1 MRLIYMTPIQFNALV
16 KKAKD
21 TAKKINHTVEKNLF
35 IRIAPTGTA
44 TWYAKAK
51 QNNKTLNKCLGNYP
65 KVSVAM
71 ARQLKNDWIKTI
83 SVIPDISASASYTV
97 REAFN
102 DWYGK
107 KKLVARSFE
116 YMKLR
121 VERHILPIFGNIQL
135 KDLTAYALI
144 TAWKPLEDKGQ
155 IETLRKLCDYV
166 KDMAIFVQNT
176 GRLEDMHDLTHI
188 KTNYPHKQS
197 EHLAAVTPDQL
208 PELFYIL
215 ERLPRVYGVVWNA
228 MMAQFYTLSRPG
240 EIAEMKWEWV
250 DFDNDIIRFPA
261 EIMKTNR
268 AHDVPMSRQLK
279 ILLQNMP
286 RVYDYVFTS
295 DYFKRKGEPINRES
309 VRLMFSKA
317 GLGGIQTAHGIRSIG
332 ATWLAEQGYREDV
345 AEMCLAHS
353 SDNKV
358 RKAYQRSEFLEKR
371 RPIMQ
376 DWCDYVDHCRA
387 EAHKRIKAEL
397 ELKKG

>member
-1 MRLIYMTPIQFNALV
+1 MTPIQFNTLA

-21 TAKKINHTVEKNLF
+21 TAKKINHTVEQNLF

-65 KVSVAM
+65 AVSVAM
-71 ARQLKNDWIKTI
+71 ARQAKNEWIKTI
-83 SVIPDISASASYTV
+83 SVIPDISANASYTV

-102 DWYGK
+102 DWYDK

-121 VERHILPIFGNIQL
+121 VERHILPIFGDIQL

-144 TAWKPLEDKGQ
+144 TAWKPLEEKGQ

-166 KDMAIFVQNT
+166 KDMSIFVQNT

-188 KTNYPHKQS
+188 KVNYPSKHAN
-197 EHLAAVTPDQL
+197 HLAAVTPDKL
-208 PELFYIL
+208 PELFYTL
-215 ERLPRVYGVVWNA
+215 ECKPRIYGVVWNA
-228 MMAQFYTLSRPG
+228 MLAQFYTLSRPG
-240 EIAEMKWEWV
+240 EIAGMKWSWI
-250 DFDNDIIRFPA
+250 DFENDIIKFPA

-268 AHDVPMSRQLK
+268 AHEVPISKQLK
-279 ILLQNMP
+279 VLLQNMP
-286 RVYDYVFTS
+286 KVYDYVFCS
-295 DYFKRKGEPINRES
+295 NSPQHEGKPINKES
-309 VRLMFSKA
+309 VRLLLTKA
-317 GLGGIQTAHGIRSIG
+317 GLAGIQTAHGIRSIG

-353 SDNKV
+353 SDNQV
-358 RKAYQRSEFLEKR
+358 RKAYQRSDFLEKR

-376 DWCDYVDHCRA
+376 DWCDYVDNCRA

-397 ELKKG
+397 ELKNS

>member
-1 MRLIYMTPIQFNALV
+1 MTPIQFNALV

-21 TAKKINHTVEKNLF
+21 TAKKINHTVEQNLF

-65 KVSVAM
+65 AVSVAM
-71 ARQLKNDWIKTI
+71 ARQAKNEWIKTI
-83 SVIPDISASASYTV
+83 SVIPDISANASYTV

-102 DWYGK
+102 DWYDK

-121 VERHILPIFGNIQL
+121 VERHILPIFGDIQL

-176 GRLEDMHDLTHI
+176 GRLEEMHDLTHI
-188 KTNYPHKQS
+188 KVNYPRKQA
-197 EHLAAVTPDQL
+197 EHLAAVTPKEL
-208 PELFYIL
+208 PELFYAL
-215 ERLPRVYGVVWNA
+215 ECKPRVYGVVWNA
-228 MMAQFYTLSRPG
+228 MLTQFYTLSRPG
-240 EIAEMKWEWV
+240 EIAELKWDWI
-250 DFDNDIIRFPA
+250 DFDNEVIRFPA
-261 EIMKTNR
+261 EIMKTGR
-268 AHDVPMSRQLK
+268 VHEVPMSKQLK
-279 ILLQNMP
+279 ILLQSMP
-286 RVYDYVFTS
+286 QVYDYVFVS
-295 DYFKRKGEPINRES
+295 DHTKHKGEPINRES

-353 SDNKV
+353 SDNQV
-358 RKAYQRSEFLEKR
+358 RKAYQRSDFLEKR

-387 EAHKRIKAEL
+387 EAHKKIKAEL
-397 ELKKG
+397 ELKKC

>member
-1 MRLIYMTPIQFNALV
+1 MTPIQFNALA

-21 TAKKINHTVEKNLF
+21 TAKKINHTVEQNLF

-65 KVSVAM
+65 AVTVAM
-71 ARQLKNDWIKTI
+71 ARQAKNEWIKTI
-83 SVIPDISASASYTV
+83 SVIPDISASSSYTV
-97 REAFN
+97 REAFK
-102 DWYGK
+102 DWYDK

-121 VERHILPIFGNIQL
+121 VERHILPIFGDIQL

-155 IETLRKLCDYV
+155 VETLRKLCDYV

-176 GRLEDMHDLTHI
+176 GRLEEMHDLTHI
-188 KTNYPHKQS
+188 KVNYPRKQA
-197 EHLAAVTPDQL
+197 EHLAAVTPQQL
-208 PELFYIL
+208 PDLFYAL
-215 ERLPRVYGVVWNA
+215 ECKPRVYGVVWNA
-228 MMAQFYTLSRPG
+228 MMVQFYTLSRPG
-240 EIAEMKWEWV
+240 EIAEMKWDWI
-250 DFDNDIIRFPA
+250 DFDNDVIRFPA
-261 EIMKTNR
+261 EIMKTGR
-268 AHDVPMSRQLK
+268 VHEVPMSKQLK
-279 ILLQNMP
+279 ILLQGMP
-286 RVYDYVFTS
+286 RVYEYVFTS
-295 DYFKRKGEPINRES
+295 DHFKRKGEPINRES

-332 ATWLAEQGYREDV
+332 ATWLAEQGIREDV
-345 AEMCLAHS
+345 AELCLAHS
-353 SDNKV
+353 SDNQV

-371 RPIMQ
+371 RPVMQ
-376 DWCDYVDHCRA
+376 QWCDYVDNCRA

-397 ELKKG
+397 ELKNS

>member
-1 MRLIYMTPIQFNALV
+1 MTPIQFNALV

-21 TAKKINHTVEKNLF
+21 TAKKINHTVEQNLF

-65 KVSVAM
+65 AVSVAM
-71 ARQLKNDWIKTI
+71 ARQAKNEWIKTI
-83 SVIPDISASASYTV
+83 SVIPDISANASYTV

-102 DWYGK
+102 DWYDK

-121 VERHILPIFGNIQL
+121 VERHILPIFGDIQL

-176 GRLEDMHDLTHI
+176 GRLEEMHDLTHI
-188 KTNYPHKQS
+188 KVNYPSKHAN
-197 EHLAAVTPDQL
+197 HLAAVTPQQL
-208 PELFYIL
+208 PDLFYAL
-215 ERLPRVYGVVWNA
+215 ECKPRVYGVVWNA
-228 MMAQFYTLSRPG
+228 MMVQFYTLSRPG
-240 EIAEMKWEWV
+240 EIAEMKWDWI
-250 DFDNDIIRFPA
+250 DFDNAVIRFPA
-261 EIMKTNR
+261 EIMKTGR
-268 AHDVPMSRQLK
+268 VHEVPMSKQLK
-279 ILLQNMP
+279 ILLQSMP
-286 RVYDYVFTS
+286 RVYEYVFTS
-295 DYFKRKGEPINRES
+295 DHFKRKGEPINRES

-353 SDNKV
+353 SDNQV
-358 RKAYQRSEFLEKR
+358 RKAYQRSDFLEKR

-387 EAHKRIKAEL
+387 EAHKKIKAEL
-397 ELKKG
+397 ELKKC

>member
-1 MRLIYMTPIQFNALV
+1 MTPIQFNAMA

-21 TAKKINHTVEKNLF
+21 TAKKINHTVEQNLF

-65 KVSVAM
+65 AVSVAM
-71 ARQLKNDWIKTI
+71 ARQAKNEWIKTI
-83 SVIPDISASASYTV
+83 SVIPDISANASYTV

-102 DWYGK
+102 DWYDK

-121 VERHILPIFGNIQL
+121 VERHILPIFGDIQL

-176 GRLEDMHDLTHI
+176 GRLEEMHDLTHI
-188 KTNYPHKQS
+188 KVNYPRKQA
-197 EHLAAVTPDQL
+197 EHLAAVTPEEL
-208 PELFYIL
+208 PELFYAL
-215 ERLPRVYGVVWNA
+215 ERKPRVYGVVWNA
-228 MMAQFYTLSRPG
+228 MLTQFYTLSRPG
-240 EIAEMKWEWV
+240 EIAEMKWDWI
-250 DFDNDIIRFPA
+250 DFDNEVIRFPA
-261 EIMKTNR
+261 EIMKTGR
-268 AHDVPMSRQLK
+268 VHEVPMSKQLK
-279 ILLQNMP
+279 ILLQSMP
-286 RVYDYVFTS
+286 RVYEYVFTS
-295 DYFKRKGEPINRES
+295 DHFKRKGEPINRES

-353 SDNKV
+353 SDNQV

-371 RPIMQ
+371 RPVMQ
-376 DWCDYVDHCRA
+376 QWCDYVDNCRA
-387 EAHKRIKAEL
+387 EAHKRIKDETMSP
-397 ELKKG
+397 

>member
-1 MRLIYMTPIQFNALV
+1 MTPIQFNALA

-21 TAKKINHTVEKNLF
+21 TAKKINHTVEQNLF

-65 KVSVAM
+65 AVSVAM
-71 ARQLKNDWIKTI
+71 ARQAKNEWIKTI
-83 SVIPDISASASYTV
+83 SVIPDISANASYTV

-102 DWYGK
+102 DWYDK

-121 VERHILPIFGNIQL
+121 VERHILPIFGDIQL

-155 IETLRKLCDYV
+155 VETLRKLCDYV

-176 GRLEDMHDLTHI
+176 GRLEEMHDLTHI
-188 KTNYPHKQS
+188 KVNYPRKQA
-197 EHLAAVTPDQL
+197 EHLAAVTPKEL
-208 PELFYIL
+208 PELFYAL
-215 ERLPRVYGVVWNA
+215 ECKPRVYGVVWNA
-228 MMAQFYTLSRPG
+228 MLTQFYTLSRPG
-240 EIAEMKWEWV
+240 EIAEMKWDWI
-250 DFDNDIIRFPA
+250 DFDNAVIRFPA
-261 EIMKTNR
+261 EIMKTGR
-268 AHDVPMSRQLK
+268 VHEVPMSKQLK
-279 ILLQNMP
+279 ILLQSMP
-286 RVYDYVFTS
+286 RVYEYVFTS
-295 DYFKRKGEPINRES
+295 DHFKRKGEPINRES

-353 SDNKV
+353 SDNQV
-358 RKAYQRSEFLEKR
+358 RKAYQRSDFLEKR

-397 ELKKG
+397 ELNKS

>member
-1 MRLIYMTPIQFNALV
+1 MTPIQFNALV

-65 KVSVAM
+65 AVTVAM
-71 ARQLKNDWIKTI
+71 ARQAKNEWIKTI
-83 SVIPDISASASYTV
+83 SVIPNISASASYTV

-102 DWYGK
+102 DWYDK

-144 TAWKPLEDKGQ
+144 TAWKPLEEKGQ

-166 KDMAIFVQNT
+166 KDMAVFVQNT
-176 GRLEDMHDLTHI
+176 GRLEEMHDLTHI
-188 KTNYPHKQS
+188 KVNYPRKQA
-197 EHLAAVTPDQL
+197 EHLAAVTPKEL
-208 PELFYIL
+208 PELFYAL
-215 ERLPRVYGVVWNA
+215 ECKPRVYGVVWNA
-228 MMAQFYTLSRPG
+228 MLTQFYTLSRPG
-240 EIAEMKWEWV
+240 EIAELKWDWI
-250 DFDNDIIRFPA
+250 DFDNEVIRFPA

-268 AHDVPMSRQLK
+268 VHEVPMSRQLK
-279 ILLQNMP
+279 VLLQNMP
-286 RVYDYVFTS
+286 KVYEYVFTS
-295 DYFKRKGEPINRES
+295 DHFKRKGAPINRES

-317 GLGGIQTAHGIRSIG
+317 GLGGVQTAHGIRSIG
-332 ATWLAEQGYREDV
+332 ATWLAEQGIREDV
-345 AEMCLAHS
+345 AELCLAHS
-353 SDNKV
+353 SDNQV
-358 RKAYQRSEFLEKR
+358 RKAYQRSDFLEKR

-387 EAHKRIKAEL
+387 EAHKKIKSEL
-397 ELKKG
+397 ELNKC

>member
-1 MRLIYMTPIQFNALV
+1 MTPIQFNALA

-21 TAKKINHTVEKNLF
+21 AAKKINHTVEQNLF

-65 KVSVAM
+65 AVSVAM
-71 ARQLKNDWIKTI
+71 ARQAKNEWIKTI
-83 SVIPDISASASYTV
+83 SVIPDISTNVSYTV

-102 DWYGK
+102 DWYDK

-121 VERHILPIFGNIQL
+121 VERHILPIFGDIQL

-176 GRLEDMHDLTHI
+176 GRLEEMHDLTHI
-188 KTNYPHKQS
+188 KVNYPRKQA
-197 EHLAAVTPDQL
+197 EHLAAVTPQQL
-208 PELFYIL
+208 PDLFYAL
-215 ERLPRVYGVVWNA
+215 ECKPRVYGVVWNA
-228 MMAQFYTLSRPG
+228 MMVQFYTLSRPG
-240 EIAEMKWEWV
+240 EIAEMKWDWI
-250 DFDNDIIRFPA
+250 DLDNDVIHFPA
-261 EIMKTNR
+261 EIMKTGR
-268 AHDVPMSRQLK
+268 VHEVPMSKQLK
-279 ILLQNMP
+279 ILLQSMP
-286 RVYDYVFTS
+286 RVYEYVFTS
-295 DYFKRKGEPINRES
+295 DHFKRKGEPINRES

-353 SDNKV
+353 SDNQV
-358 RKAYQRSEFLEKR
+358 RKAYQRSDFLEKR

-387 EAHKRIKAEL
+387 EAHEKIRKEL
-397 ELKKG
+397 TKQS

>member
-1 MRLIYMTPIQFNALV
+1 MTPIQFNALV

-21 TAKKINHTVEKNLF
+21 TAKKINHTVEQNLF

-65 KVSVAM
+65 AVSVAM
-71 ARQLKNDWIKTI
+71 ARQAKNEWIKTI
-83 SVIPDISASASYTV
+83 SVIPDISTNASYTV

-102 DWYGK
+102 DWYDK

-121 VERHILPIFGNIQL
+121 VERHILPIFGDIQL

-155 IETLRKLCDYV
+155 VETLRKLCDYV

-176 GRLEDMHDLTHI
+176 GRLEEMHDLTHI
-188 KTNYPHKQS
+188 KVNYPRKQA
-197 EHLAAVTPDQL
+197 EHLAAVTPEEL
-208 PELFYIL
+208 PELFYAL
-215 ERLPRVYGVVWNA
+215 ERKPRVYGVVWNA
-228 MMAQFYTLSRPG
+228 MLTQFYTLSRPG
-240 EIAEMKWEWV
+240 EIAEMKWDWI
-250 DFDNDIIRFPA
+250 DFDNDVIRFPA
-261 EIMKTNR
+261 EIMKTGR
-268 AHDVPMSRQLK
+268 VHEVPMSKQLK
-279 ILLQNMP
+279 ILLMGMP
-286 RVYDYVFTS
+286 RVYEYVFTS
-295 DYFKRKGEPINRES
+295 DHFKRKGEPINRES

-353 SDNKV
+353 SDNQV
-358 RKAYQRSEFLEKR
+358 RKAYQRSDFLEKR

-387 EAHKRIKAEL
+387 EAHKKIKAEL
-397 ELKKG
+397 DLKKC